1 MIALERLTKAYGERV
16 VVDGLSLRIE
26 PGAIYGLL
34 GPNGAG
40 KTTTLMMLLG
50 IVRPSSGSVSLFGA
64 GRQPDDWRVRF
75 RIGVMEETQH
85 LYGEMTAYA
94 YLTFFAGLYGMD
106 RPDSRIEAVLELV
119 GLAEAGRRPLREFS
133 KGMQQKIGL
142 ARALVHD
149 PELVILDEPVS
160 SLDPHGVREVREII
174 RQLQQA
180 GKTIVISSHVLSEVE
195 KTCSRVAVM
204 NRGRLVADGP
214 IDVVKQMTRSERR
227 YRVDLDAVN
236 PALLEALNGL
246 PFVKRTEAAGDSVIV
261 AVEGAGDYRRPIS
274 RTISEVGAIVLGL
287 RELEASLEEAF
298 VTLTEQNLEGMIR
311 GVKQ

>member
-16 VVDGLSLRIE
+16 VVDGLTLRIE

-50 IVRPSSGSVSLFGA
+50 IVRPSSGSVSLFGT
-64 GRQPDDWRVRF
+64 GRRPDDWRVRF

-94 YLTFFAGLYGMD
+94 YLRFFADLYGVN
-106 RPDSRIEAVLELV
+106 RPASRTEAVLELV
-119 GLAEAGRRPLREFS
+119 GLSEAGGRPLREFS

-174 RQLQQA
+174 RQLHQA

-227 YRVDLDAVN
+227 YRVDLDAIS
-236 PALLEALNGL
+236 PALLAALNGL

-261 AVEGAGDYRRPIS
+261 AVEGTGDYRRPIS
-274 RTISEVGAIVLGL
+274 RTISEAGATVLGL

-298 VTLTEQNLEGMIR
+298 VTLTEQNLEGMIG
-311 GVKQ
+311 GVEQ